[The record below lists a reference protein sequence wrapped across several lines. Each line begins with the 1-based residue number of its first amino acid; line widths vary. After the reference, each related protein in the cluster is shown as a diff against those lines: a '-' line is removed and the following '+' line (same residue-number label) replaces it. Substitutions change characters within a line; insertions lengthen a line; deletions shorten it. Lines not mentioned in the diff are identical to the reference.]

1 PAGGRGPVVAVPP
14 PPDVSREAPTLG
26 SGGDYKLAPK
36 DQLTVT
42 VHGQD
47 DLTRTVRVSQTG
59 TITLPLLGEVKA
71 AGQTAKA
78 LEDAIES
85 GLRGRYLKHPKVNV
99 AVAEYQGRQVS
110 VLGAVNQPGAYGLKS
125 NATTVLAALSEAR
138 GVKDTADRVAYVVR
152 ATPRPGEPQPLPVDL
167 EGLLRSGDV
176 RQNVVLE
183 GGDTVFI
190 PEANQYY
197 VAGEV
202 EKRGAYTL
210 RRGTTV
216 SKALT
221 EAGGVTKRASGEV
234 TVVRTLPT
242 GEKREL
248 PPIDLA
254 AAMQGDRTQ
263 DVELQ
268 AQDVVMVPAHGAK
281 VAAYGVLDFLK
292 GLFSI
297 GIMP

>member
-1 PAGGRGPVVAVPP
+1 
-14 PPDVSREAPTLG
+14 
-26 SGGDYKLAPK
+26 
-36 DQLTVT
+36 
-42 VHGQD
+42 
-47 DLTRTVRVSQTG
+47 
-59 TITLPLLGEVKA
+59 
-71 AGQTAKA
+71 
-78 LEDAIES
+78 
-85 GLRGRYLKHPKVNV
+85 
-99 AVAEYQGRQVS
+99 
-110 VLGAVNQPGAYGLKS
+110 
-125 NATTVLAALSEAR
+125 VLAALSEAR

-152 ATPRPGEPQPLPVDL
+152 ATPRAGEPQPLPVDL
-167 EGLLRSGDV
+167 EGLLRSGDA

-234 TVVRTLPT
+234 KLIRTLPT
-242 GEKREL
+242 GEKREM

-268 AQDVVMVPAHGAK
+268 AQDVVVVPAHGAK